1 MNADKKRWVPICFPQ
16 GPFTGSVNLL
26 IKGESVVTAE
36 AAKNLIDAVERDENV
51 KQLSTSEN
59 NSSGSPDSQGETK
72 VP

>member
-59 NSSGSPDSQGETK
+59 SSSGSPDSQGETK